1 MIFHDASRYCYD
13 WLKAQSFVKE
23 ESLTDWLLYYIS
35 NHNRN
40 VYYKAFTRNEEASN
54 GSDWEWWI
62 LTDEFSTTKA
72 YRLLVQA
79 KKLKPNSN
87 DNYPLVTYS
96 NKNGFQIDL
105 LIAEARTRNALPL
118 YAYYSCCLPN
128 IDEQCKNIN
137 YISDAML
144 KWCENCVN
152 GCFLTSAFALHKNV
166 FSNPRRKIVDQELI
180 DASFGLS
187 LLDFIWGEPGKAS
200 SLLSEFN
207 NHFKDL
213 NNDKNNWSGIQHN
226 YKDLPVYVKT
236 LIERREEDLS
246 WLDREFH
253 HEIGILSGVVIVDN
267 RKRIFDQ

>member
-1 MIFHDASRYCYD
+1 MLI
-13 WLKAQSFVKE
+13 
-23 ESLTDWLLYYIS
+23 
-35 NHNRN
+35 
-40 VYYKAFTRNEEASN
+40 
-54 GSDWEWWI
+54 
-62 LTDEFSTTKA
+62 
-72 YRLLVQA
+72 QA

-200 SLLSEFN
+200 SLLREFN

-213 NNDKNNWSGIQHN
+213 NNDKNNWSGILHD
-226 YKDLPVYVKT
+226 YKNLPA
-236 LIERREEDLS
+236 
-246 WLDREFH
+246 
-253 HEIGILSGVVIVDN
+253 
-267 RKRIFDQ
+267 